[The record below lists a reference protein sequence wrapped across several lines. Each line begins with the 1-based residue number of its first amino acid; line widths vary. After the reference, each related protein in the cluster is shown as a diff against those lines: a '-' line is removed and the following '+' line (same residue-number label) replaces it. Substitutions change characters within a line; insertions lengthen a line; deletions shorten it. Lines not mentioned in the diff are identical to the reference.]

1 MRALYK
7 VFLFLI
13 FDIVLHI
20 FTAALSWTSWSLIYS
35 PTPTMGTLPLSNLHY
50 YTPAPRLLHPQS
62 LLLSRPPPSA
72 DNHTC
77 RPPTPPTSTTIIII
91 IHNRHHYL
99 YQHHHTTCPQP
110 RSSPSSTLIS
120 KTCHCTP
127 TTDLIMHGRHFL
139 SSSPSP
145 ATPPQNH
152 SFSLYNLCHH
162 CWYQANWGW
171 IPPLVV
177 TTKASAQL
185 LETGHSFS
193 LYKGCSDNLSGHT
206 LQNLNQILK
215 MVGTLWERI
224 DEKTLS
230 VAYLSFVLVGFL

>member
-1 MRALYK
+1 M

-20 FTAALSWTSWSLIYS
+20 FTAALSWTSWLLIYS
-35 PTPTMGTLPLSNLHY
+35 PTPTMGTLPLSNLHH
-50 YTPAPRLLHPQS
+50 YTPAPRPLHPQS

-72 DNHTC
+72 DNHTH
-77 RPPTPPTSTTIIII
+77 RPPTPLASTTIIII
-91 IHNRHHYL
+91 LHNCHYYL
-99 YQHHHTTCPQP
+99 HQHYHTTCPQP
-110 RSSPSSTLIS
+110 ISSPSSTLIS
-120 KTCHCTP
+120 KTCHFP

-139 SSSPSP
+139 SSSLSP
-145 ATPPQNH
+145 TTPPQNH

-162 CWYQANWGW
+162 CWYQVNWGW

-177 TTKASAQL
+177 TAKASAQL
-185 LETGHSFS
+185 LETRHSSS
-193 LYKGCSDNLSGHT
+193 LYKGCPDRLSKHT
-206 LQNLNQILK
+206 LWNLNQILK

-230 VAYLSFVLVGFL
+230 VAYLSFVSVGFL